1 MTTELDIRLKRAY
14 EEPSEGDGTRILVDR
29 IWPRGV
35 ARDDAALDDWF
46 RDVAPSD
53 ELRTWFGHE
62 PSRWREF
69 RRRYWE
75 ELDEMPE
82 PVERL
87 EGLARKG
94 RLTLVYGAR
103 DEEHN
108 NARALKEYLERAS
121 AAVRPMGE

>member
-1 MTTELDIRLKRAY
+1 MTTELDIRLKRVY
-14 EEPSEGDGTRILVDR
+14 EEPSEDDGTRILVDR

-46 RDVAPSD
+46 RDLAPSD
-53 ELRTWFGHE
+53 ELRRWFGHD
-62 PSRWREF
+62 PARWSEF
-69 RRRYWE
+69 QERYWG
-75 ELDEMPE
+75 ELDAIPE

-87 EGLARKG
+87 EVLARKG

-108 NARALKEYLERAS
+108 NARALKEYLKRTS
-121 AAVRPMGE
+121 ATS